1 MDDDKNDYNPE
12 EEVTTGN
19 WNTPKIE
26 LKEVEIKTGEEDESL
41 FWSGRSKLYR
51 WVEGE
56 WKERGLG
63 ESKLL
68 LHKKKGIIR
77 FLLRQEKT
85 LKVVANHYIYP
96 NEAYC
101 KLVPN
106 AGSEKIY
113 AWTVKD
119 FAEEPKI
126 EQFALKFNTAEAA
139 KLFKQ
144 KFDEAGQV
152 NLKLLDDKGELKG
165 ETKKEEAKNG
175 EAKKEETKN
184 GEVKKE
190 EAEKEEAKKGEDK
203 KEEAKKEE
211 AEKEETDKKDEEK
224 KVETETKDD
233 AGKKSEE
240 KDAKESEEKK
250 SKEEGDDNKNKSET
264 SENKDSK
271 KEEENIISP
280 APNVTYV
287 RLGIFSQPLL
297 RGERKNITVGGT
309 ALGTVHG
316 SMRLSEINERPKFS
330 EGQCH
335 PVLPQVYRGCSP
347 MCKYIYCK
355 SVHVN
360 TYVLPL

>member
-1 MDDDKNDYNPE
+1 MFIFD
-12 EEVTTGN
+12 TQ
-19 WNTPKIE
+19 
-26 LKEVEIKTGEEDESL
+26 VEIKTGEEDESL

-96 NEAYC
+96 NESYC

-126 EQFALKFNTAEAA
+126 EQFALKFNTADAA

-152 NLKLLDDKGELKG
+152 NLKLLDSQGNLK
-165 ETKKEEAKNG
+165 EKVEEKKDD
-175 EAKKEETKN
+175 
-184 GEVKKE
+184 
-190 EAEKEEAKKGEDK
+190 DK
-203 KEEAKKEE
+203 KE
-211 AEKEETDKKDEEK
+211 KKD
-224 KVETETKDD
+224 
-233 AGKKSEE
+233 
-240 KDAKESEEKK
+240 
-250 SKEEGDDNKNKSET
+250 DN
-264 SENKDSK
+264 
-271 KEEENIISP
+271 
-280 APNVTYV
+280 
-287 RLGIFSQPLL
+287 
-297 RGERKNITVGGT
+297 
-309 ALGTVHG
+309 
-316 SMRLSEINERPKFS
+316 
-330 EGQCH
+330 
-335 PVLPQVYRGCSP
+335 
-347 MCKYIYCK
+347 
-355 SVHVN
+355 
-360 TYVLPL
+360 

>member
-12 EEVTTGN
+12 EEVVTGN
-19 WNTPKIE
+19 WNTPKIAIFIFYL
-26 LKEVEIKTGEEDESL
+26 LKLEIKTGEEDESL

-96 NEAYC
+96 NESYC

-126 EQFALKFNTAEAA
+126 EQFALKFNTADAA

-152 NLKLLDDKGELKG
+152 NLKLLDSQGNLK
-165 ETKKEEAKNG
+165 EKVEEKKDDDKKEKKDDNSDNNKKTKEDEEEKKDKV
-175 EAKKEETKN
+175 EKDEKKKEDEKEN
-184 GEVKKE
+184 VKKDVKEDDE
-190 EAEKEEAKKGEDK
+190 EKDKDDKTKDDDTSKDEKEKEVEQKEDVKEKEEKEKEKDDKRSDDK
-203 KEEAKKEE
+203 KS
-211 AEKEETDKKDEEK
+211 D
-224 KVETETKDD
+224 
-233 AGKKSEE
+233 
-240 KDAKESEEKK
+240 
-250 SKEEGDDNKNKSET
+250 
-264 SENKDSK
+264 
-271 KEEENIISP
+271 EEENIK
-280 APNVTYV
+280 
-287 RLGIFSQPLL
+287 R
-297 RGERKNITVGGT
+297 ED
-309 ALGTVHG
+309 
-316 SMRLSEINERPKFS
+316 
-330 EGQCH
+330 
-335 PVLPQVYRGCSP
+335 
-347 MCKYIYCK
+347 
-355 SVHVN
+355 
-360 TYVLPL
+360 

>member
-1 MDDDKNDYNPE
+1 MEDDKNDYNPE

-26 LKEVEIKTGEEDESL
+26 LKEVEIRTGEEDESL

-96 NEAYC
+96 NKSYC

-152 NLKLLDDKGELKG
+152 NLKLLDDNGQLKG
-165 ETKKEEAKNG
+165 KVAEEKE
-175 EAKKEETKN
+175 
-184 GEVKKE
+184 EVKKE
-190 EAEKEEAKKGEDK
+190 EKKEEVKKEEKKEEEKKEEKEEEKKEEKEEVKKEEKEEVKKEEKEEVKKEEKEEVKKEEEKKEDK
-203 KEEAKKEE
+203 KEE
-211 AEKEETDKKDEEK
+211 
-224 KVETETKDD
+224 
-233 AGKKSEE
+233 
-240 KDAKESEEKK
+240 
-250 SKEEGDDNKNKSET
+250 
-264 SENKDSK
+264 K
-271 KEEENIISP
+271 KEEEKKEDTKEEQKEEEKGEEKSKEDSKSGEQEKEKEKKKEEEEENIKRE
-280 APNVTYV
+280 N
-287 RLGIFSQPLL
+287 
-297 RGERKNITVGGT
+297 
-309 ALGTVHG
+309 
-316 SMRLSEINERPKFS
+316 
-330 EGQCH
+330 
-335 PVLPQVYRGCSP
+335 
-347 MCKYIYCK
+347 
-355 SVHVN
+355 
-360 TYVLPL
+360 

>member
-1 MDDDKNDYNPE
+1 MEDDKNDYNPE

-26 LKEVEIKTGEEDESL
+26 LKEVEIRTGEEDESL

-96 NEAYC
+96 NKSYC

-152 NLKLLDDKGELKG
+152 NLKLLDDNGLLKG
-165 ETKKEEAKNG
+165 KVAEEKE
-175 EAKKEETKN
+175 
-184 GEVKKE
+184 EVKKE
-190 EAEKEEAKKGEDK
+190 EKKEEEKKEKEEEKKEEKEEVKKEEKEEVKKEEKEEVKKEEEKKEDK
-203 KEEAKKEE
+203 KEE
-211 AEKEETDKKDEEK
+211 
-224 KVETETKDD
+224 
-233 AGKKSEE
+233 
-240 KDAKESEEKK
+240 
-250 SKEEGDDNKNKSET
+250 
-264 SENKDSK
+264 K
-271 KEEENIISP
+271 KEEEKKEDTKEEQKEEEKGEEKSKEDSKSGEQEKEKEKKKEEEEENIKRE
-280 APNVTYV
+280 N
-287 RLGIFSQPLL
+287 
-297 RGERKNITVGGT
+297 
-309 ALGTVHG
+309 
-316 SMRLSEINERPKFS
+316 
-330 EGQCH
+330 
-335 PVLPQVYRGCSP
+335 
-347 MCKYIYCK
+347 
-355 SVHVN
+355 
-360 TYVLPL
+360 

>member
-1 MDDDKNDYNPE
+1 MEDDKNDYNPE

-26 LKEVEIKTGEEDESL
+26 LKEVEITTGEEDESL

-96 NEAYC
+96 NKSYC

-152 NLKLLDDKGELKG
+152 NLKLLDDNGQLKG
-165 ETKKEEAKNG
+165 KVGEEEGEKDGMKEKKEQKN
-175 EAKKEETKN
+175 EEKKE
-184 GEVKKE
+184 KKE
-190 EAEKEEAKKGEDK
+190 QEKEEKK
-203 KEEAKKEE
+203 
-211 AEKEETDKKDEEK
+211 EEK
-224 KVETETKDD
+224 KVET
-233 AGKKSEE
+233 
-240 KDAKESEEKK
+240 DAK
-250 SKEEGDDNKNKSET
+250 G
-264 SENKDSK
+264 K
-271 KEEENIISP
+271 KEEEKEHEKKEEQKEDKKVQTDAKGKKEEEKGKEKSKDADSDKTKGTDDKNKEDDKGAEKSKED
-280 APNVTYV
+280 
-287 RLGIFSQPLL
+287 SK
-297 RGERKNITVGGT
+297 RGEKVNKKNEEEENIK
-309 ALGTVHG
+309 
-316 SMRLSEINERPKFS
+316 REN
-330 EGQCH
+330 
-335 PVLPQVYRGCSP
+335 
-347 MCKYIYCK
+347 
-355 SVHVN
+355 
-360 TYVLPL
+360 

>member
-12 EEVTTGN
+12 EEVVTGN
-19 WNTPKIE
+19 WNTPKVE

-96 NEAYC
+96 NESYC

-126 EQFALKFNTAEAA
+126 EQFALKFNTADAA

-152 NLKLLDDKGELKG
+152 NLKLLDSQGNLK
-165 ETKKEEAKNG
+165 
-175 EAKKEETKN
+175 
-184 GEVKKE
+184 
-190 EAEKEEAKKGEDK
+190 EKV
-203 KEEAKKEE
+203 
-211 AEKEETDKKDEEK
+211 EEK
-224 KVETETKDD
+224 K
-233 AGKKSEE
+233 
-240 KDAKESEEKK
+240 
-250 SKEEGDDNKNKSET
+250 
-264 SENKDSK
+264 
-271 KEEENIISP
+271 
-280 APNVTYV
+280 
-287 RLGIFSQPLL
+287 R
-297 RGERKNITVGGT
+297 
-309 ALGTVHG
+309 
-316 SMRLSEINERPKFS
+316 
-330 EGQCH
+330 
-335 PVLPQVYRGCSP
+335 
-347 MCKYIYCK
+347 
-355 SVHVN
+355 
-360 TYVLPL
+360 

>member
-12 EEVTTGN
+12 EEVVTGN
-19 WNTPKIE
+19 WNTPKVE

-96 NEAYC
+96 NESYC

-126 EQFALKFNTAEAA
+126 EQFALKFNTADAA

-152 NLKLLDDKGELKG
+152 NLKLLDSQGNLK
-165 ETKKEEAKNG
+165 EKVEEKKDDDKKEKKDDNSDNNKKTKEDEEEKKDKV
-175 EAKKEETKN
+175 EKDEKKKEDEKEN
-184 GEVKKE
+184 VKKDVKEDDE
-190 EAEKEEAKKGEDK
+190 EKDKDDKTKDDDTSKDEKEKEVEQKEDVKEKEEKEKEKDDKRSDDK
-203 KEEAKKEE
+203 KS
-211 AEKEETDKKDEEK
+211 D
-224 KVETETKDD
+224 
-233 AGKKSEE
+233 
-240 KDAKESEEKK
+240 
-250 SKEEGDDNKNKSET
+250 
-264 SENKDSK
+264 
-271 KEEENIISP
+271 EEENIK
-280 APNVTYV
+280 
-287 RLGIFSQPLL
+287 R
-297 RGERKNITVGGT
+297 ED
-309 ALGTVHG
+309 
-316 SMRLSEINERPKFS
+316 
-330 EGQCH
+330 
-335 PVLPQVYRGCSP
+335 
-347 MCKYIYCK
+347 
-355 SVHVN
+355 
-360 TYVLPL
+360 

>member
-1 MDDDKNDYNPE
+1 MEDDKNDYNPE

-26 LKEVEIKTGEEDESL
+26 LKEVEIRTGEEDESL

-96 NEAYC
+96 NKSYC

-152 NLKLLDDKGELKG
+152 NLKLLDDNGQLKG
-165 ETKKEEAKNG
+165 KVAEEKE
-175 EAKKEETKN
+175 
-184 GEVKKE
+184 EVKKE
-190 EAEKEEAKKGEDK
+190 EKKEEEKKEKEEEKKEEKKEEKEEEKKEEKEEVKKEEKEEVKKEEKEEVKKEEKEEVKKEEEKKEDK
-203 KEEAKKEE
+203 KEE
-211 AEKEETDKKDEEK
+211 
-224 KVETETKDD
+224 
-233 AGKKSEE
+233 
-240 KDAKESEEKK
+240 
-250 SKEEGDDNKNKSET
+250 
-264 SENKDSK
+264 K
-271 KEEENIISP
+271 KEEEKKEDTKEEQKEEEKGEEKSKEDSKSGEQEKEKEKKKEEEEENIKRE
-280 APNVTYV
+280 N
-287 RLGIFSQPLL
+287 
-297 RGERKNITVGGT
+297 
-309 ALGTVHG
+309 
-316 SMRLSEINERPKFS
+316 
-330 EGQCH
+330 
-335 PVLPQVYRGCSP
+335 
-347 MCKYIYCK
+347 
-355 SVHVN
+355 
-360 TYVLPL
+360 

>member
-12 EEVTTGN
+12 EEVVTGN
-19 WNTPKIE
+19 WNTPKVE

-96 NEAYC
+96 NESYC

-126 EQFALKFNTAEAA
+126 EQFALKFNTADAA

-152 NLKLLDDKGELKG
+152 NLKLLDSQGNLK
-165 ETKKEEAKNG
+165 EKVEEKKDD
-175 EAKKEETKN
+175 
-184 GEVKKE
+184 
-190 EAEKEEAKKGEDK
+190 DK
-203 KEEAKKEE
+203 KEKKDDNSDNNKKTKEDEEEKKDKVEKDEKKKED
-211 AEKEETDKKDEEK
+211 EKENVKKDVKEDDEEK
-224 KVETETKDD
+224 KDKVEKDEKKKEDEKENVKKDVKEDDEEKDKDDKTKDD
-233 AGKKSEE
+233 DTSKDEKEKEVEQKEDVKEKEEKEKEKDDKKS
-240 KDAKESEEKK
+240 DDKK
-250 SKEEGDDNKNKSET
+250 SD
-264 SENKDSK
+264 
-271 KEEENIISP
+271 EEENIK
-280 APNVTYV
+280 
-287 RLGIFSQPLL
+287 R
-297 RGERKNITVGGT
+297 ED
-309 ALGTVHG
+309 
-316 SMRLSEINERPKFS
+316 
-330 EGQCH
+330 
-335 PVLPQVYRGCSP
+335 
-347 MCKYIYCK
+347 
-355 SVHVN
+355 
-360 TYVLPL
+360 

>member
-96 NEAYC
+96 NESYC

-144 KFDEAGQV
+144 KFDEAGKV
-152 NLKLLDDKGELKG
+152 NLKLLDDKGQLK
-165 ETKKEEAKNG
+165 AK
-175 EAKKEETKN
+175 
-184 GEVKKE
+184 V
-190 EAEKEEAKKGEDK
+190 EKENDEDK
-203 KEEAKKEE
+203 KEQEKEKGKTGNDKVVGEDKDKDKKGTTEKE
-211 AEKEETDKKDEEK
+211 NDKEKEEGEKKDKPDDDKEEEEEEEKKKKKKEKEIENENEVKDKEEDKEKLKKNSKEKQNEKGAQDAVHDKGKATDEKIKIDKEEEEEKSSKEILKDEEK
-224 KVETETKDD
+224 K
-233 AGKKSEE
+233 
-240 KDAKESEEKK
+240 
-250 SKEEGDDNKNKSET
+250 
-264 SENKDSK
+264 K
-271 KEEENIISP
+271 KEENIKRES
-280 APNVTYV
+280 
-287 RLGIFSQPLL
+287 
-297 RGERKNITVGGT
+297 
-309 ALGTVHG
+309 
-316 SMRLSEINERPKFS
+316 
-330 EGQCH
+330 
-335 PVLPQVYRGCSP
+335 
-347 MCKYIYCK
+347 
-355 SVHVN
+355 
-360 TYVLPL
+360 

>member
-165 ETKKEEAKNG
+165 DIKKEEVKKGEAKNG
-175 EAKKEETKN
+175 GA
-184 GEVKKE
+184 
-190 EAEKEEAKKGEDK
+190 K

-211 AEKEETDKKDEEK
+211 AEKEEAEKKETDKKDEEK

-233 AGKKSEE
+233 ANKKSEE
-240 KDAKESEEKK
+240 KDVKEAFTKESEEKK
-250 SKEEGDDNKNKSET
+250 SKEEEGDDNKNKSET
-264 SENKDSK
+264 SENKESK
-271 KEEENIISP
+271 KEEEKSGEKKEEKNEKENIKRE
-280 APNVTYV
+280 N
-287 RLGIFSQPLL
+287 
-297 RGERKNITVGGT
+297 
-309 ALGTVHG
+309 
-316 SMRLSEINERPKFS
+316 
-330 EGQCH
+330 
-335 PVLPQVYRGCSP
+335 
-347 MCKYIYCK
+347 
-355 SVHVN
+355 
-360 TYVLPL
+360 

>member
-1 MDDDKNDYNPE
+1 MEDEKNDYNPE

-68 LHKKKGIIR
+68 LHKKNGTIR

-96 NEAYC
+96 NESYC

-144 KFDEAGQV
+144 KFDEAGKI
-152 NLKLLDDKGELKG
+152 NLKLLDDKCELKT
-165 ETKKEEAKNG
+165 EKVEDKEKKDEKKEEKKD
-175 EAKKEETKN
+175 EKKDEKDDKKDKEDKDKKEDKDEKD
-184 GEVKKE
+184 EKDKKDDKE
-190 EAEKEEAKKGEDK
+190 DKDDKDKKDDKDDKDKKDEKDDKDKKDEKDDEDKKDEKDDEDK
-203 KEEAKKEE
+203 KEDKDK
-211 AEKEETDKKDEEK
+211 DKKD
-224 KVETETKDD
+224 D
-233 AGKKSEE
+233 
-240 KDAKESEEKK
+240 
-250 SKEEGDDNKNKSET
+250 
-264 SENKDSK
+264 
-271 KEEENIISP
+271 EENIK
-280 APNVTYV
+280 
-287 RLGIFSQPLL
+287 R
-297 RGERKNITVGGT
+297 ED
-309 ALGTVHG
+309 
-316 SMRLSEINERPKFS
+316 
-330 EGQCH
+330 
-335 PVLPQVYRGCSP
+335 
-347 MCKYIYCK
+347 
-355 SVHVN
+355 
-360 TYVLPL
+360 

>member
-1 MDDDKNDYNPE
+1 MEDEKNDYNPE

-68 LHKKKGIIR
+68 LHKKNGTIR

-96 NEAYC
+96 NESYC

-144 KFDEAGQV
+144 KFDEAGKI
-152 NLKLLDDKGELKG
+152 NLKLLDDKCELKT
-165 ETKKEEAKNG
+165 EKVEDKEKKDEKKDEKKEE
-175 EAKKEETKN
+175 KKEEKKD
-184 GEVKKE
+184 EKKDEKDDKKDKEDKDKKE
-190 EAEKEEAKKGEDK
+190 DKDEKDEKDKKDDKEDKDDKDKKDDKDDKDKKDEKDDKDKKDEKDDEDKKDEKDNEDK
-203 KEEAKKEE
+203 KEDKDK
-211 AEKEETDKKDEEK
+211 DKKDEE
-224 KVETETKDD
+224 
-233 AGKKSEE
+233 
-240 KDAKESEEKK
+240 
-250 SKEEGDDNKNKSET
+250 
-264 SENKDSK
+264 
-271 KEEENIISP
+271 ENIK
-280 APNVTYV
+280 
-287 RLGIFSQPLL
+287 R
-297 RGERKNITVGGT
+297 ED
-309 ALGTVHG
+309 
-316 SMRLSEINERPKFS
+316 
-330 EGQCH
+330 
-335 PVLPQVYRGCSP
+335 
-347 MCKYIYCK
+347 
-355 SVHVN
+355 
-360 TYVLPL
+360 

>member
-1 MDDDKNDYNPE
+1 M
-12 EEVTTGN
+12 V
-19 WNTPKIE
+19 E

-96 NEAYC
+96 NESYC

-126 EQFALKFNTAEAA
+126 EQFALKFNTADAA

-152 NLKLLDDKGELKG
+152 NLKLLDSQGNLK
-165 ETKKEEAKNG
+165 EKVEEKKDDDKKEKKDDNSDNNKKTKEDEEEKKDKV
-175 EAKKEETKN
+175 EKDEKKKEDEKEN
-184 GEVKKE
+184 VKKDVKEDDE
-190 EAEKEEAKKGEDK
+190 EKDKDDKTKDDDTSKDEKEKEVEQKEDVKEKEEKEKEKDDKRSDDK
-203 KEEAKKEE
+203 KS
-211 AEKEETDKKDEEK
+211 D
-224 KVETETKDD
+224 
-233 AGKKSEE
+233 
-240 KDAKESEEKK
+240 
-250 SKEEGDDNKNKSET
+250 
-264 SENKDSK
+264 
-271 KEEENIISP
+271 EEENIK
-280 APNVTYV
+280 
-287 RLGIFSQPLL
+287 R
-297 RGERKNITVGGT
+297 ED
-309 ALGTVHG
+309 
-316 SMRLSEINERPKFS
+316 
-330 EGQCH
+330 
-335 PVLPQVYRGCSP
+335 
-347 MCKYIYCK
+347 
-355 SVHVN
+355 
-360 TYVLPL
+360 

>member
-1 MDDDKNDYNPE
+1 MEDEKNDYNPE

-68 LHKKKGIIR
+68 LHKKNGTIR

-96 NEAYC
+96 NESYC

-144 KFDEAGQV
+144 KFDEAGQI
-152 NLKLLDDKGELKG
+152 NLKLLDDKCELKT
-165 ETKKEEAKNG
+165 EKAEDKEKKDE
-175 EAKKEETKN
+175 
-184 GEVKKE
+184 
-190 EAEKEEAKKGEDK
+190 KKGEEKDEKDKKDEKEDKDK
-203 KEEAKKEE
+203 KEEKEDKDKKEE
-211 AEKEETDKKDEEK
+211 KDKKDDKDKKDEKEDKDKKEEKEDKDKKEEKEDKDKKDDKEDKDKKDDKEDKDKKDDKEDKDKKDDKDKKEDKDKKDEE
-224 KVETETKDD
+224 
-233 AGKKSEE
+233 
-240 KDAKESEEKK
+240 
-250 SKEEGDDNKNKSET
+250 
-264 SENKDSK
+264 
-271 KEEENIISP
+271 ENIK
-280 APNVTYV
+280 
-287 RLGIFSQPLL
+287 R
-297 RGERKNITVGGT
+297 ED
-309 ALGTVHG
+309 
-316 SMRLSEINERPKFS
+316 
-330 EGQCH
+330 
-335 PVLPQVYRGCSP
+335 
-347 MCKYIYCK
+347 
-355 SVHVN
+355 
-360 TYVLPL
+360 

>member
-1 MDDDKNDYNPE
+1 MEDEKNDYNPE

-68 LHKKKGIIR
+68 LHKKNGTIR

-96 NEAYC
+96 NESYC

-144 KFDEAGQV
+144 KFDEAGKI
-152 NLKLLDDKGELKG
+152 NLKLLDDKCELKT
-165 ETKKEEAKNG
+165 EKVEDKEKKDEKKEE
-175 EAKKEETKN
+175 KKEEKKD
-184 GEVKKE
+184 EKKDEKDDKKDKEDKDKKE
-190 EAEKEEAKKGEDK
+190 DKDEKDEKDKKDDKEDKDDKDKKDDKDDKDKKDEKDDKDKKDEKDDEDKKDEKDDEDK
-203 KEEAKKEE
+203 KEDKDK
-211 AEKEETDKKDEEK
+211 DKKDEE
-224 KVETETKDD
+224 
-233 AGKKSEE
+233 
-240 KDAKESEEKK
+240 
-250 SKEEGDDNKNKSET
+250 
-264 SENKDSK
+264 
-271 KEEENIISP
+271 ENIK
-280 APNVTYV
+280 
-287 RLGIFSQPLL
+287 R
-297 RGERKNITVGGT
+297 ED
-309 ALGTVHG
+309 
-316 SMRLSEINERPKFS
+316 
-330 EGQCH
+330 
-335 PVLPQVYRGCSP
+335 
-347 MCKYIYCK
+347 
-355 SVHVN
+355 
-360 TYVLPL
+360 

>member
-12 EEVTTGN
+12 EEVVTGN
-19 WNTPKIE
+19 WNTPKVE

-96 NEAYC
+96 NESYC

-126 EQFALKFNTAEAA
+126 EQFALKFNTADAA

-152 NLKLLDDKGELKG
+152 NLKLLDSQGNLK
-165 ETKKEEAKNG
+165 EKVDEKKVDEKKDDEKKEKKDDNG
-175 EAKKEETKN
+175 DNNKKTK
-184 GEVKKE
+184 
-190 EAEKEEAKKGEDK
+190 EDK
-203 KEEAKKEE
+203 
-211 AEKEETDKKDEEK
+211 EEK
-224 KVETETKDD
+224 KDKVEKDENEKKENEKEKVKKDVKEDDEEQKDTTEKDENKKKDD
-233 AGKKSEE
+233 KEKEKVKEDDKNKEE
-240 KDAKESEEKK
+240 KDKDDKIKDDDTSKDEKEKQVEKK
-250 SKEEGDDNKNKSET
+250 EDV
-264 SENKDSK
+264 
-271 KEEENIISP
+271 KEEEKEKEKDDKKSDEGENIK
-280 APNVTYV
+280 
-287 RLGIFSQPLL
+287 R
-297 RGERKNITVGGT
+297 ED
-309 ALGTVHG
+309 
-316 SMRLSEINERPKFS
+316 
-330 EGQCH
+330 
-335 PVLPQVYRGCSP
+335 
-347 MCKYIYCK
+347 
-355 SVHVN
+355 
-360 TYVLPL
+360 

>member
-1 MDDDKNDYNPE
+1 MYYYLCYFDFFIQ
-12 EEVTTGN
+12 
-19 WNTPKIE
+19 IE

-68 LHKKKGIIR
+68 LHKKNGTIR

-96 NEAYC
+96 NKAYC

-144 KFDEAGQV
+144 KFDEAGQI
-152 NLKLLDDKGELKG
+152 NLKLLDDKCELKT
-165 ETKKEEAKNG
+165 EKVEEKE
-175 EAKKEETKN
+175 KEK
-184 GEVKKE
+184 
-190 EAEKEEAKKGEDK
+190 EKEEKKDEKEEKEEKEKEKKEDKEDK
-203 KEEAKKEE
+203 KEEKEDKKEE
-211 AEKEETDKKDEEK
+211 KEEDKKEKKEDKEEEKKEEKKEEKEEKEEKEKEKKEDKEKDKKED
-224 KVETETKDD
+224 
-233 AGKKSEE
+233 
-240 KDAKESEEKK
+240 
-250 SKEEGDDNKNKSET
+250 KEED
-264 SENKDSK
+264 K
-271 KEEENIISP
+271 KEKVKEDKEENIK
-280 APNVTYV
+280 
-287 RLGIFSQPLL
+287 R
-297 RGERKNITVGGT
+297 ED
-309 ALGTVHG
+309 
-316 SMRLSEINERPKFS
+316 
-330 EGQCH
+330 
-335 PVLPQVYRGCSP
+335 
-347 MCKYIYCK
+347 
-355 SVHVN
+355 
-360 TYVLPL
+360 

>member
-1 MDDDKNDYNPE
+1 MDDEKNDYNPE

-41 FWSGRSKLYR
+41 YWSGRSKLYR
-51 WVEGE
+51 WVDGE

-96 NEAYC
+96 NESYC

-144 KFDEAGQV
+144 KFDEAGKV
-152 NLKLLDDKGELKG
+152 NLKLLDDKGELK
-165 ETKKEEAKNG
+165 EKHEKTEEKNIKEEKEENG
-175 EAKKEETKN
+175 EAEETGKMVKEDTKEESKEKKKDDEKENKKEDDDKTTDEKKN
-184 GEVKKE
+184 GMKEDKDKKNE
-190 EAEKEEAKKGEDK
+190 ENDEKEEANK
-203 KEEAKKEE
+203 
-211 AEKEETDKKDEEK
+211 KKDN
-224 KVETETKDD
+224 DD
-233 AGKKSEE
+233 K
-240 KDAKESEEKK
+240 
-250 SKEEGDDNKNKSET
+250 NKNKT
-264 SENKDSK
+264 NENKEGVKLQEKDKENSK
-271 KEEENIISP
+271 NDDKKKNEEDNIKRES
-280 APNVTYV
+280 
-287 RLGIFSQPLL
+287 
-297 RGERKNITVGGT
+297 
-309 ALGTVHG
+309 
-316 SMRLSEINERPKFS
+316 
-330 EGQCH
+330 
-335 PVLPQVYRGCSP
+335 
-347 MCKYIYCK
+347 
-355 SVHVN
+355 
-360 TYVLPL
+360 